1 MRKGMLF
8 GTIGIVFLLVLAAIP
23 DRADAVPA
31 FARKYKTACITCHAT
46 FPRLTALGEA
56 IRLNGYKMP
65 GGDELYVKDQPVSMG
80 AEAYKQVFPD
90 AVWPSD
96 IPGMPPI
103 SLRLVTDY
111 DFDVGGSKNSRS
123 EFKLE
128 EAELIAAGSFGENMS
143 FFLEIE
149 YEEPELEIDFVNQEV
164 EEFESGTE
172 FSGWLLWE
180 DLFKRSVGENHLNLR
195 FGSIGMQD
203 LALPNTRDHNR
214 ITVQHYLYADELHL
228 RAHGSSSVGIEANGF
243 GKHWRYNA
251 GVLNGDGATSKKN
264 YYAAASL
271 KFGGLGY
278 DGSGGTT
285 VEGGLSTTPSGYW
298 RDDSILVGAFY
309 YKTYSGA
316 QDLQFDRIGADARLN
331 YKDLSVALGF
341 ITGDNDAMN
350 EKKDIW
356 FAEAEYFVL
365 PWLQPYLRYENL
377 SSDLSNGDKSRLVV
391 GAACLAR
398 ANVKFNVEGRFYT
411 KNDPIEA
418 ATGDKNDEDRVVVRL
433 DYAF

>member
-80 AEAYKQVFPD
+80 AEAYKQVFPN

-96 IPGMPPI
+96 IPGMPPLSI
-103 SLRLVTDY
+103 RIKTDY
-111 DFDVGGSKNSRS
+111 DFDVGGSKASRT
-123 EFKLE
+123 EFKLD
-128 EAELIAAGSFGENMS
+128 EAELLAAGSLGENMS
-143 FFLEIE
+143 FFVEIAH
-149 YEEPELEIDFVNQEV
+149 EEPELEIDFVNQEV

-214 ITVQHYLYADELHL
+214 ITVQHYLYVDELHL
-228 RAHGSSSVGIEANGF
+228 SAHGSSGVGVEANGF
-243 GKHWRYNA
+243 GKNWRYNA

-298 RDDSILVGAFY
+298 RDDSILIGAFY

-377 SSDLSNGDKSRLVV
+377 ESDLSNGDKSRLVV